1 MLPLWSAET
10 VAYTEQLLVA
20 DAAGRY
26 NLSNRATRT
35 ILRHC
40 LHTRSEGIPLAI
52 DQNGKPRVADST
64 RAPDICPSS
73 PHSGDVALCA
83 VSRGREV
90 DMGVEEVR
98 PIPG

>member
-10 VAYTEQLLVA
+10 VAYTEQ
-20 DAAGRY
+20 Y
-26 NLSNRATRT
+26 
-35 ILRHC
+35 
-40 LHTRSEGIPLAI
+40 
-52 DQNGKPRVADST
+52 GKPRVTDST
-64 RAPDICPSS
+64 RAPDICPSW

-83 VSRGREV
+83 VSRGRDV